1 MVLINLILI
10 PMSFFIAVS
19 SIERAL
25 MGAVRLLAL
34 MVELFNSAIEAV
46 LDRISIEKPAFQKCK
61 RYEKCGIIFSTS
73 HYFYYLINY
82 FTWPLK
88 DLKS

>member
-1 MVLINLILI
+1 
-10 PMSFFIAVS
+10 MSFFIAVS

-46 LDRISIEKPAFQKCK
+46 LDRISLDKPAFQKCK

>member
-25 MGAVRLLAL
+25 MGAVCLLAL

-46 LDRISIEKPAFQKCK
+46 LDRISIEKPAFQKYK